1 MTRAFRIDVAGLG
14 DRAGGLHVDA
24 AFVGVFADGTL
35 RRVVWRVG
43 ATDRLGAELT
53 ERQRLELV
61 RVAGEVAQDP
71 LDPNGALLPKLQVV
85 GLRSGLARAPGH
97 DQIAAPF
104 LDVLPDLGVQAEE
117 EVADRADLAVLVL
130 EDVLADLERTEPRA
144 AIVVG
149 VGRNRIDDE
158 IHREQTRLRSGA
170 AADGDQNWLLLDRS
184 THRQRSPEVVDGN
197 LHPSARSVLRR
208 RRRQS
213 A

>member
-71 LDPNGALLPKLQVV
+71 LDPNGALLPQIQVV

-104 LDVLPDLGVQAEE
+104 LDVLPDLGMQPEE
-117 EVADRADLAVLVL
+117 EIADRADLAVLIL
-130 EDVLADLERTEPRA
+130 EDGLVDLERTKPRA
-144 AIVVG
+144 AVVVG
-149 VGRNRIDDE
+149 VGGHRIDDE
-158 IHREQTRLRSGA
+158 VHREQTRLRPGTT
-170 AADGDQNWLLLDRS
+170 ADGRQGWLLLD
-184 THRQRSPEVVDGN
+184 G
-197 LHPSARSVLRR
+197 SAGR
-208 RRRQS
+208 
-213 A
+213 